1 MTEKANPSP
10 SRPADAFATAGA
22 IAYGGS
28 IDGFIIDG
36 ASPTAISQQDAE
48 INEDNLD
55 TFSQS
60 SSSSSLTISISG
72 GEGFVFGA
80 WLAIDTQTTITLDA
94 STSGQTV
101 FLGWNKNSS
110 NDVIIGLDDA
120 FSTVPT
126 DTDQRIPLY
135 EFDTD
140 ASGVTAVRDER
151 QVGKAETL
159 TKLSVAESFG
169 VPIYSDSTNAPS
181 EMGSTILIDGSSGET
196 FGLYSYNGSAYQKVG
211 NSDEEIESLVASI
224 VAGGNAIDVSY
235 NDLQDSVVI
244 NNTGAYFD
252 EDARDAIGDA
262 LVGGTKIDVTYDEPN
277 NEIDIDTSA
286 LDEEEVQDAVNSLL
300 VGDQNITF
308 TYDDAGDTLSVQL
321 SNSIELSNI
330 SASSSITDPAGVEHT
345 GELAD
350 DGDTQP
356 PQLHGSEAHDEDFA
370 IDGSPQPPEDHGNNS
385 HIEDYATP
393 EDVNSSNWGDYEIQK
408 DGTDG
413 NNIINFKTN

>member
-60 SSSSSLTISISG
+60 ISSSSLTISISG

-159 TKLSVAESFG
+159 TKISIAENLG

-211 NSDEEIESLVASI
+211 NSDEEIESLIASI
-224 VAGGNAIDVSY
+224 IAGGNEIDVEY
-235 NDLQDSVVI
+235 NDLQDSIVI

-252 EDARDAIGDA
+252 QDARDAVATA
-262 LVGGTKIDVTYDEPN
+262 LTEGENISITYDEPN
-277 NEIDIDTSA
+277 NDIIITTDALNQEQAEDVVGSLIVGGENVDVDYDDTTGTLLIA
-286 LDEEEVQDAVNSLL
+286 LPDTFELTELL
-300 VGDQNITF
+300 VTENIEIQSTQAFSSESGDNIQMENDGSGLLYTN
-308 TYDDAGDTLSVQL
+308 TTTDT
-321 SNSIELSNI
+321 ELSRIDETGNM
-330 SASSSITDPAGVEHT
+330 SIA
-345 GELAD
+345 GEL
-350 DGDTQP
+350 T
-356 PQLHGSEAHDEDFA
+356 E
-370 IDGSPQPPEDHGNNS
+370 GN
-385 HIEDYATP
+385 
-393 EDVNSSNWGDYEIQK
+393 VL
-408 DGTDG
+408 
-413 NNIINFKTN
+413 